1 MRKIEI
7 FSAAHIIDKE
17 NFEFSPDEYSMFK
30 YGSKV
35 MARKFGYTLANK
47 FFYKFSELLKS
58 EQLVVIPS
66 AYSHIQT
73 ASCSMVSFF
82 VDRLNLFLFQ
92 NDCPPVEQAKIH
104 RTVTY
109 REDYGEMSAE
119 ERFNMIKGDKFHID
133 KSFLGDKTLIF
144 LDDIKITGTHE
155 RLIVK
160 MLDDFDIQNDCF
172 MLYYADLKN
181 PEINPRI
188 ENFLNQHF
196 VKNLNDLDWIIKT
209 DSFIFNTRVVKYI
222 LNSSNAD
229 CENFLRRQSFEFIRD
244 LFFYAIGND
253 YGKFEEYKQNLLYI
267 QEIVRSIDF
276 KEREQDIISQNLSLT
291 IPN

>member
-7 FSAAHIIDKE
+7 FSAAHIIDRE
-17 NFEFSPDEYSMFK
+17 NFGFSPDEYSMFK
-30 YGSKV
+30 YGSKTI
-35 MARKFGYTLANK
+35 ARKFGYILANK
-47 FFYKFSELLKS
+47 FILKFSELLKS
-58 EQLVVIPS
+58 KQLVVIPS

-73 ASCSMVSFF
+73 ASCSMESFF
-82 VDRLNLFLFQ
+82 VDKLNFFLYQ
-92 NDCPPVEQAKIH
+92 NGHPPVEQAKIH

-155 RLIVK
+155 RIIVK
-160 MLDDFDIQNDCF
+160 MLDDFEIQNDCF

-181 PEINPRI
+181 PEINPRF

-209 DSFIFNTRVVKYI
+209 DSFIFNTRVVKCI
-222 LNSSNAD
+222 LNSPNVD
-229 CENFLRRQSFEFIRD
+229 CVNFLKNQSNEFIKD
-244 LFFYAIGND
+244 LFYLAIGND
-253 YGKFEEYKQNLLYI
+253 YGQFDEYKQNLLYI
-267 QEIVRSIDF
+267 QEIVRGIDS
-276 KEREQDIISQNLSLT
+276 KEYEQNIISQNLPIT
-291 IPN
+291 IPI

>member
-1 MRKIEI
+1 MS
-7 FSAAHIIDKE
+7 FSAFQIIDKE
-17 NFEFSPDEYSMFK
+17 NFGFSPDEYSMFK
-30 YGSKV
+30 YGSKDV
-35 MARKFGYTLANK
+35 ARKFGYSLANK
-47 FFYKFSELLKS
+47 FISKYSTLLIS
-58 EQLVVIPS
+58 EQLAVIPS

-73 ASCSMVSFF
+73 ASCTMESFF

-92 NDCPPVEQAKIH
+92 SGCSPVEQAKIH

-109 REDYGEMSAE
+109 REDYGELSAE

-133 KSFLGDKTLIF
+133 KSFLGNKTLLF

-155 RLIVK
+155 RIIVK
-160 MLDDFDIQNDCF
+160 MLDDFNIQNDCF

-181 PEINPRI
+181 SSINPRI

-209 DSFIFNTRVVKYI
+209 DSFTFNTRVVKYI
-222 LNSSNAD
+222 LSSSNAE
-229 CENFLRRQSFEFIRD
+229 CEDFLRKQSYEFIQD

-253 YGKFEEYKQNLLYI
+253 YGKFEEYKQNLSFI
-267 QEIVRSIDF
+267 QRIVRSIDY
-276 KEREQDIISQNLSLT
+276 KEHEQNIISQNFTLT
-291 IPN
+291 IRI